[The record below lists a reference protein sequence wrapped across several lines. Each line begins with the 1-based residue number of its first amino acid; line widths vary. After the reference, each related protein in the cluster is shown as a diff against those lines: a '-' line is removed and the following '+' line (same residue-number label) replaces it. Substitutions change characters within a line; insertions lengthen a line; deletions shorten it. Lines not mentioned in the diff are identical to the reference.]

1 MPNLASVIHEVET
14 VPEPLL
20 SEVMDFIAF
29 LKVKSIREGLYTA
42 IASESS
48 LKKDW
53 LCAEEE
59 EAWGDL

>member
-1 MPNLASVIHEVET
+1 MPNLASVIHEVES

-20 SEVMDFIAF
+20 GEVMDFIAF
-29 LKVKSIREGLYTA
+29 VKARSIREGLYAA